1 MFFIY
6 FPCAL
11 VAAIL
16 IYVDSNHRKMP
27 IWWGPLAFFAPMV
40 VPLYLIKTR
49 RKKSILPIVIFLSV
63 FVLVGVGE
71 GFLFSKFKEKTA
83 YEKYSPVVQ
92 EVIQMANDIRSVV
105 KKVNNI
111 IGELEDKRGVSAS
124 PENIEEALVFI
135 RSARAQMD
143 QYTRVVANFN
153 AASNEY
159 HDRLRSEKLGWI
171 LYLQRYYKEK
181 IVVKYLKSFVQY
193 LQTFAAMLEY
203 TKAHF
208 YEIQGKEATAR
219 RNYDSYYLNYV
230 RALER
235 HERLDVARMRFQR
248 NFLKQHPKLK
258 RYLPSVLNR
267 QLIDIWQK
275 S

>member
-1 MFFIY
+1 
-6 FPCAL
+6 
-11 VAAIL
+11 
-16 IYVDSNHRKMP
+16 MP

-40 VPLYLIKTR
+40 IPLYLIKTR

-63 FVLVGVGE
+63 FILVGVGE
-71 GFLFSKFKEKTA
+71 GFLFSRFKEKKV
-83 YEKYSPVVQ
+83 YENHSPVVQ
-92 EVIQMANDIRSVV
+92 EVIRMANDIRSVV

-111 IGELEDKRGVSAS
+111 VGELEDKRGVGAS
-124 PENIEEALVFI
+124 PENIEETQVLI
-135 RSARAQMD
+135 RSARAQME
-143 QYTRVVANFN
+143 QYTRVVGNFN

-159 HDRLRSEKLGWI
+159 HDRLLSENLGWI
-171 LYLQRYYKEK
+171 LYLQHYYKEK

-193 LQTFAAMLEY
+193 LQAFAAMLEY

-208 YEIQGKEATAR
+208 YEIQGKDAKAR

-235 HERLDVARMRFQR
+235 HERLNVARMRFQH
-248 NFLKQHPKLK
+248 NFLKQHPKLE
-258 RYLPSVLNR
+258 RYLPSTFNR
-267 QLIDIWQK
+267 ELIDIWQK

>member
-16 IYVDSNHRKMP
+16 IYVDSNRRKMP
-27 IWWGPLAFFAPMV
+27 IWWGPLVFFAPMV

-71 GFLFSKFKEKTA
+71 GFLFSKFKEKTV

-92 EVIQMANDIRSVV
+92 EVIRMANDIRSVV

-193 LQTFAAMLEY
+193 LQSFAAMLEY

-208 YEIQGKEATAR
+208 YEIQGKEAKAR

-258 RYLPSVLNR
+258 HYLPSVLNR

>member
-16 IYVDSNHRKMP
+16 IYVDSNRRKMP

-71 GFLFSKFKEKTA
+71 GFLFSKFKEKTV

-92 EVIQMANDIRSVV
+92 EVIRMANDIRSVV

-193 LQTFAAMLEY
+193 LQSFAAMLEY

-208 YEIQGKEATAR
+208 YEIQGKEAKAR

-258 RYLPSVLNR
+258 HYLPSVLNR